1 MNIEL
6 NCVYTDADINAF
18 AKNYSRCVLKNVRTA
33 WIVLAVM
40 SALALLLNIRDM
52 YFGIIGSVLAALF
65 AVSLFYII
73 YDPIQKRLIKANAYI
88 KGCRTKLV
96 FYDDYYYEK
105 SESAFTVTETSVR
118 YEYIKSVY
126 ETQTHIFIYTNS
138 GHCHIVPRKEF
149 YPDDYLVL
157 RAFLTSRIGA
167 GFKTV

>member
-33 WIVLAVM
+33 WIVLAVI
-40 SALALLLNIRDM
+40 SAVMFLLNIREA
-52 YFGIIGSVLAALF
+52 FGVVELLLIVII

-73 YDPIQKRLIKANAYI
+73 YDPVQKRLIKANDYI